1 MVVFTSLVSFAQEQ
15 DPPTNCVPMLTLS
28 EFASNPS
35 VTLTFAYT
43 EVDANGVIVYV
54 YDYSCH
60 GIHHPKRCRKSGGVC
75 GKGKSKFSDV
85 GGFLEATVSYP
96 LPGGGFTP
104 EVDCPVISNCD
115 LDITFD

>member
-35 VTLTFAYT
+35 VTLTFAYK
-43 EVDANGVIVYV
+43 EVDANGVIVSV

-60 GIHHPKRCRKSGGVC
+60 GIHYPKRCRKSGEFVVR
-75 GKGKSKFSDV
+75 GKANLV
-85 GGFLEATVSYP
+85 TWAVS
-96 LPGGGFTP
+96 
-104 EVDCPVISNCD
+104 
-115 LDITFD
+115 